1 MGLLNIHKNKTY
13 HKNLHC
19 GNVMKFFNCNIAD
32 LGLCGPSNS
41 TEPRGIYGSL
51 PFMAPEVLAGGPFSV
66 KSDIYSFAFIMWE
79 LSSGRPPFSDRPHDH
94 SLALEICHGF
104 RESIVPG
111 TPLFYEKLMTQCWDA
126 DPSKRP
132 DAEEI
137 VDILL
142 SPYAYQ
148 CQLLGIDECSS
159 NNIDELESFDRTLAS
174 EVIDQSRKVPLDI
187 HPFAFYTSKFLLFP
201 NLPEPRNSAKVEPV
215 TSALYSNVG
224 EILQA
229 EDEITYEEY
238 DTNCPPPPE
247 SDGEHIFLR

>member
-1 MGLLNIHKNKTY
+1 NKTY

-41 TEPRGIYGSL
+41 SEPRGVYGSL
-51 PFMAPEVLAGGPFSV
+51 PFVAPEVLAGGPFSV
-66 KSDIYSFAFIMWE
+66 KADIYSFAFIMWE

-104 RESIVPG
+104 RESI
-111 TPLFYEKLMTQCWDA
+111 
-126 DPSKRP
+126 
-132 DAEEI
+132 
-137 VDILL
+137 
-142 SPYAYQ
+142 
-148 CQLLGIDECSS
+148 CQLLGIDEG
-159 NNIDELESFDRTLAS
+159 NRDNIDELDRTLAS
-174 EVIDQSRKVPLDI
+174 EVIDQDHKVPLDI

-215 TSALYSNVG
+215 TNTLYSNVG

-247 SDGEHIFLR
+247 SDGEHIF